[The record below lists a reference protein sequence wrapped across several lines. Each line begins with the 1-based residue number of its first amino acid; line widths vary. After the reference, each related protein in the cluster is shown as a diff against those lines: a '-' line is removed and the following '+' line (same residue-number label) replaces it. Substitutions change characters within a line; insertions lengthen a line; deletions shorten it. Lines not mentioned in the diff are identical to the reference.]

1 MASKWTDE
9 RVAKLKELWAQGHS
23 GAVIAVELGLPSR
36 SAAIGKAY
44 RLGLPTR
51 LTTTRSKSEYKRTRK
66 AVASKFNPPASPK
79 REVKTMHVIDMD
91 TWTPRYV
98 EQIPENERVAF
109 SALED
114 RHCRYP
120 FGEGKDITFCGR
132 DRVRGLSYCASHSR
146 SCYTVTPVKLPDAPE
161 PTPSLDRVSNEQLA
175 AVEEF
180 VA

>member
-9 RVAKLKELWAQGHS
+9 RVEKLRQLWAEGHS
-23 GAVIAVELGLPSR
+23 GAVIAIELGLPSR

-44 RLGLPTR
+44 RLGLPSR
-51 LTTTRSKSEYKRTRK
+51 LTTHRSKAEYTKTRK
-66 AVASKFNPPASPK
+66 AKASKFNPPSPQRK
-79 REVKTMHVIDMD
+79 AKTMHVIDMD

-98 EQIPENERVAF
+98 EQIPECERVSF
-109 SALED
+109 DDLGD
-114 RHCRYP
+114 KHCRYP

-146 SCYTVTPVKLPDAPE
+146 SCYTVTPVKLPDAE
-161 PTPSLDRVSNEQLA
+161 PMPSLDRVSNEQLA